1 MLFRLLFLP
10 TLVLFLSAC
19 SQVQIEQHSD
29 LQPAM
34 QLEAF
39 FDGQLTAHGV
49 VKNRSGKIIRTFS
62 ADIAASWDTGIGTL
76 DEDFVFDDGEVQ
88 KRIWTLTPQ
97 SDGSYTGSAGDVVGD
112 GQLEVAGNSVF
123 LDYVL
128 RIPYRDGTIDVR
140 VDDRMYLVTDDIL
153 LNESRMLK
161 FGVQVGSLLLV
172 IIRQP
177 AGATEGLTP

>member
-1 MLFRLLFLP
+1 MLFKRLLLP
-10 TLVLFLSAC
+10 PLLLLMSAC
-19 SQVQIEQHSD
+19 SQVQIEQHTD

-34 QLEAF
+34 QLEQF
-39 FDGQLTAHGV
+39 FSGQMTAHGV
-49 VKNRSGKIIRTFS
+49 VKDRSGKIIRTFN
-62 ADIAASWDTGIGTL
+62 ADIAASWDAGVGTL
-76 DEDFVFDDGEVQ
+76 DEDFIFDDGELQ

-97 SDGSYTGSAGDVVGD
+97 ADGSYTGSAGDVVGD
-112 GQLEVAGNSVF
+112 GQLMVAGNSVF

-128 RIPYRDGTIDVR
+128 RIPYKDGTIDVR

-177 AGATEGLTP
+177 AEATEGLTP